1 MAQYTARQQIERGLL
16 IEKLFLV
23 ITVFLFLSGLS
34 YIAEAGSG
42 DTYIEVFVTER
53 PVYDKSFGKTL
64 IEIVSEKDGQL
75 VEAFALEGV
84 WRDLGYMQGKKLYV
98 LAGEFQTGAWSPL
111 KKLAYID
118 EEFVLKYS
126 KAVPEHWMAFAAIPS
141 DNLKYI
147 AFVGQEEV
155 TVLNV
160 ETDTL
165 RVAGRS
171 PLPPPVDMD
180 LCWEGIKT
188 SGQAASRWQWG
199 SFCADGYTEM
209 DEGIIT
215 FPSEDVMLISYGRD
229 TYKKRAVKRSYKKIN
244 LKKLFSK
251 KSQ

>member
-1 MAQYTARQQIERGLL
+1 MKR
-16 IEKLFLV
+16 LFLG

-34 YIAEAGSG
+34 YIAEAGIG

-53 PVYDKSFGKTL
+53 PVYDKSSGQTL

-75 VEAFALEGV
+75 VESFALEGV
-84 WRDLGYMQGKKLYV
+84 WHDLGYLKEKKRYV

-111 KKLAYID
+111 RKLAYID

-126 KAVPEHWMAFAAIPS
+126 KAFPEHWMAFAAIPGS
-141 DNLKYI
+141 NLKYI

-155 TVLNV
+155 TVLNA

-165 RVAGRS
+165 KVVGRS
-171 PLPPPVDMD
+171 PSPPPVDKD
-180 LCWEGIKT
+180 LCWDSIKT
-188 SGQAASRWQWG
+188 SGQAAGRWEWG
-199 SFCADGYTEM
+199 NFCADGYTEM

-215 FPSEDVMLISYGRD
+215 FPAEDVLLISYGRD
-229 TYKKRAVKRSYKKIN
+229 TYKKRAAKRSYKKIN